1 MQMLPQNVRRA
12 KLVEHYMDETAE
24 MWIERDDEE
33 WALILRPAL
42 LKFCL
47 ELDAKMKGKEL
58 GSVGIRSD
66 DA

>member
-1 MQMLPQNVRRA
+1 
-12 KLVEHYMDETAE
+12 MDETAE